1 MSSGRDPCLDPRT
14 GSAERVGEADDRTM
28 EDEMKRLI
36 VGSMVAG
43 ALLVGGQARGE
54 ETLADSVK
62 KACSKEFCKGVPPG
76 EGRILAC
83 LYAFEDKDSDK
94 CVYAVYDAAAQ
105 LEQAV
110 NALKFAASQCKDD
123 LEKFCKDVKPG
134 QGRALACLDKHGKDV
149 SQQCKDALVQTGL
162 KKAKK

>member
-1 MSSGRDPCLDPRT
+1 MRKIILRS
-14 GSAERVGEADDRTM
+14 V
-28 EDEMKRLI
+28 
-36 VGSMVAG
+36 VAG
-43 ALLVGGQARGE
+43 ALLAGGYARAQG
-54 ETLADSVK
+54 ADTIKDQVK
-62 KACSKEFCKGVPPG
+62 KACHTELTTFCKGVPEG

-83 LYAFEDKDSDK
+83 LYAFEEKVSDK

-110 NALKFAASQCKDD
+110 TALKFAASQCSQD
-123 LEKFCKDVKPG
+123 LQKFCADVKPG
-134 QGRALACLDKHGKDV
+134 QGRGLACLDKHDKDV